1 MAKTKLPPKAAPE
14 LAPKAEKRVFGTKT
28 AMEEMHRANHAQAPE
43 EQVTLSRAEF
53 ELLLERLAALEASGA
68 NPGLK
73 TEE

>member
-1 MAKTKLPPKAAPE
+1 
-14 LAPKAEKRVFGTKT
+14 
-28 AMEEMHRANHAQAPE
+28 MEEMHRANHAQAPE

>member
-1 MAKTKLPPKAAPE
+1 MAKTKLPPAAAPE
-14 LAPKAEKRVFGTKT
+14 SEKPFFATKA
-28 AMEEMHRANHAQAPE
+28 AMQEMHRANHAQAPE